1 MVRKGQAAM
10 EYLMTYGWAILVIV
24 IVLAALLYLG
34 VFNLGE
40 KVPDQ
45 CRFKVG
51 IMCTD
56 AKMTPATTNTLTVK
70 LQNTMGSKM
79 TVCNLFCVNSDQE
92 DILADNPTGE
102 TVTQCEAEVAAGT
115 GYEIASGQQK
125 TLTFDSAVNCYTGI
139 DSSTHALQGSTSY
152 AAGERIRGKLYMW
165 YSQAGDTST
174 DAVRVAVGDFQTTV
188 QPG

>member
-34 VFNLGE
+34 VFNLGS

-51 IMCTD
+51 MTCTD
-56 AKMTPATTNTLTVK
+56 AKMTPTGLTIQ
-70 LQNTMGSKM
+70 LQNTGGSKM
-79 TVCNLFCVNSDQE
+79 TICRLFCANSDQE
-92 DILADNPTGE
+92 NILAGHPEAYTVE
-102 TVTQCEAEVAAGT
+102 TCNGLAART
-115 GYEIASGQQK
+115 EIASGQQK
-125 TLTFDSAVNCYTGI
+125 AVSALAA
-139 DSSTHALQGSTSY
+139 DSSNCFASVGTNGDLPTITQY

-165 YSQAGDTST
+165 FTQTGDVDT
-174 DAVRVAVGDFQTTV
+174 DHVRVATADFQTTV
-188 QPG
+188 QP